1 MTIFL
6 NTAGFLILQ
15 IAANLLFKWGGS
27 SPAHYWH
34 GFLLGNAAG
43 ITSILMMIA
52 MYRDLPAPV
61 VIAVATGGTFFLNQ
75 IVMFLVYRE
84 HLTVPAWAGVF
95 LILAGILMTSLLNG
109 PAGKPVR
116 DSRNST
122 IQETS
127 AE

>member
-15 IAANLLFKWGGS
+15 VAANLLFKWGGG
-27 SPAHYWH
+27 SPSHYWY
-34 GFLLGNAAG
+34 GFLFGNLAG

-52 MYRDLPAPV
+52 MYRDMPAPV

-84 HLTVPAWAGVF
+84 HLTLPAWAGVF

-109 PAGKPVR
+109 PVSHSGK
-116 DSRNST
+116 DEKAI
-122 IQETS
+122 IQEQQK
-127 AE
+127 